1 MPVQV
6 IFQPSGRRGPVP
18 EGITLLEAARQL
30 GVDIE
35 SVCGSARVCG
45 KCKVKIEEGFF
56 EKFGIESR
64 MGHLSPL
71 LEEEKDFL
79 EEKELADNYR
89 LACCAEVKG
98 DVLVFVPEESRGAKQ
113 VVLEHGKERVYRL
126 NPAVRKY
133 YIEVEKATLEDHRGD
148 FERIRDALVK
158 KHNLPADLTID
169 YPVLRELPFV
179 LRNSSG
185 FSRRTLGGKF
195 FTGMAVVTGEPV
207 WKATVTVWN
216 NREIILVEPGLA
228 ETCVGLAVDVGTTT
242 VAAYLCD
249 LRTGR
254 VLAVDSMMNP
264 QVRYGEDVLSR
275 ITYAMMNEDGL
286 QKMHEAIIE
295 GINTLAQRMTEKA
308 GLVPEDILEV
318 TLVFN
323 TAMQHIALGVEPS
336 FLGRSPFTA
345 GVKSPLNI
353 KARDLGIKVCPTAN
367 VHTLPVEAGFVG
379 PDNVGVLI
387 AEEPYR
393 EPEKIRMCIDIGT
406 NGEIDIGNAKK
417 MMCTSCATGPALE
430 GAQIRFGMRAAPGA
444 IEKVKI
450 DPVSLEPSYKVIGL
464 EKWYPEVKKTDAKGI
479 CGSGIIDIVAE
490 LFKAGIIDRNGRF
503 NMKLESPR
511 VRRGEDGKPEYVV
524 AWAGETSIGKDIT
537 FTQGDVRAV
546 QLAKAALYVG
556 ARYLME
562 KLGVDRVDSITLAGA
577 FGNYINKESA
587 MVIGMIPDCD
597 LENVQAVGNAA
608 GDGAKLALLDVGKRE
623 EAAWIAKE
631 IEFVETAIE
640 PDFQERFA
648 AAMAF
653 PHSKD
658 KFPHI
663 QHILDGIPKR

>member
-1 MPVQV
+1 MAAQV
-6 IFQPSGRRGPVP
+6 IFQPSGRRGRVE
-18 EGITLLEAARQL
+18 EGVSLLEAARQL

-56 EKFGIESR
+56 EKFGIDSR
-64 MGHLSPL
+64 ISHLSPL

-89 LACCAEVKG
+89 LACCAEVLG

-113 VVLEHGKERVYRL
+113 VVLEHGKERVYKL

-133 YIEVEKATLEDHRGD
+133 FLQLEKATLEDHRGD
-148 FERIRDALVK
+148 FERIRDALAAK
-158 KHNLPADLTID
+158 YGLSRDLTID
-169 YPVLRELPFV
+169 YLVLRELPFI
-179 LRNSSG
+179 LRNQSG
-185 FSRRTLGGKF
+185 FTRRTLGGKF
-195 FTGMAVVTGEPV
+195 FTGLPLVAGEGTWDV
-207 WKATVTVWN
+207 TVTVWN
-216 NREIILVEPGLA
+216 NQEIILVEPGLA
-228 ETCVGLAVDVGTTT
+228 ETCVGLAIDVGTTT

-249 LRTGR
+249 LRSGR
-254 VLAVDSMMNP
+254 VLVVDSMMNP

-286 QKMHEAIIE
+286 QRMHEAIIE
-295 GINTLAQRMTEKA
+295 GINTLARRMTEKV
-308 GLVPEDILEV
+308 GLAPEDILEV

-323 TAMQHIALGVEPS
+323 TAMQHIALGIEPS

-345 GVKSPLNI
+345 GVKSSLNI

-387 AEEPYR
+387 AEEPYK
-393 EPEKIRMCIDIGT
+393 EQEKIRMCIDIGT
-406 NGEIDIGNAKK
+406 NGEIDIGNAQK

-430 GAQIRFGMRAAPGA
+430 GAQIKFGMRAAPGA

-450 DPVSLEPSYKVIGL
+450 DPETLEISYKVIGQEL
-464 EKWYPEVKKTDAKGI
+464 WYPEIKKTEAKGI

-490 LFKAGIIDRNGRF
+490 LFKAGIIDKNGRF
-503 NMKLESPR
+503 NMKLNSPR
-511 VRRGEDGKPEYVV
+511 VRRGEDNKPEYVL
-524 AWAGETSIGKDIT
+524 AWAEETSIGKDIT

-597 LENVQAVGNAA
+597 LANVVAVGNAA
-608 GDGAKLALLDVGKRE
+608 GDGAKLALLDVDKRA
-623 EAAWIAKE
+623 EAAWIARE

-653 PHSKD
+653 PHSRE

-663 QHILDGIPKR
+663 QHILEKIPRR